1 MIKYVVFIF
10 AFLSVGCD
18 KEENITSFCTSGDCN
33 ASIILNYPQDGNG
46 YYIVDLDFAKSI
58 YEGSWPTFDIF
69 IEADDIN
76 PQYRFYNGER
86 IVEAAFDSDTFWTSS
101 NDIFTI
107 PSYVPFTDRSIYND
121 KPITVGYKKLKISNF
136 QTETICVAGEG
147 KHMLKEKC
155 EGNIKH
161 KKGKLYTK
169 REVGGIPVT
178 YINDTIS
185 IYSKVIWV
193 GDKKIKLQDNLN
205 VKIIIKNKQN
215 G

>member
-1 MIKYVVFIF
+1 MIKYIIFIF
-10 AFLSVGCD
+10 ALLNIGCE
-18 KEENITSFCTSGDCN
+18 KQESMAPFCTSGDCN
-33 ASIILNYPQDGNG
+33 ATLILNYPQDENG
-46 YYIVDLDFAKSI
+46 YYIVDLDFNEAFQL
-58 YEGSWPTFDIF
+58 GFWPTFDVY

-76 PQYRFYNGER
+76 SQHRFYDGNR
-86 IVEAAFDSDTFWTSS
+86 IVEAVFDSDTFWTSS

-185 IYSKVIWV
+185 IYSKVVWV
-193 GDKKIKLQDNLN
+193 GDKKIELQSDLSAK
-205 VKIIIKNKQN
+205 VIIKNK
-215 G
+215 